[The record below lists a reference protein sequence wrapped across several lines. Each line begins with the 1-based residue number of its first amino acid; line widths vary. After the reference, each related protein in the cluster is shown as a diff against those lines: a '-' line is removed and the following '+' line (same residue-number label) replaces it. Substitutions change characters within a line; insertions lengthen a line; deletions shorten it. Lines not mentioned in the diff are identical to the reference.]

1 MALKIEHEDAFTF
14 RVCSSSFGLAK
25 TWASNSS
32 EDSYSEITKK
42 TAFIQFQILPFFFF
56 YVGPPK

>member
-25 TWASNSS
+25 TWASNSIRAS
-32 EDSYSEITKK
+32 HLPDFYKK
-42 TAFIQFQILPFFFF
+42 GIYVILCE
-56 YVGPPK
+56 